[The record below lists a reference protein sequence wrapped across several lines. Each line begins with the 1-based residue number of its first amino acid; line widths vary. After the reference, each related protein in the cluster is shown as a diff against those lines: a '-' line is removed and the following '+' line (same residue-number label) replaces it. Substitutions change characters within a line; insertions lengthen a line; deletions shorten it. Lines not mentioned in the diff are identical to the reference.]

1 MSLTLPPSMPPPKNP
16 SRHPLQV
23 AAMKKVAEAKQVVVA
38 QAKVEC
44 EELLVEIVQ
53 DKRVADEQEK
63 QVGGR
68 GVEEGARK
76 LADMR
81 KPSIHVRLLD

>member
-1 MSLTLPPSMPPPKNP
+1 
-16 SRHPLQV
+16 
-23 AAMKKVAEAKQVVVA
+23 MKKVAEAKQVVVA

-63 QVGGR
+63 QVRAGR
-68 GVEEGARK
+68 DAGAIVGTKRG
-76 LADMR
+76 DMTAM
-81 KPSIHVRLLD
+81 VCGDE

>member
-1 MSLTLPPSMPPPKNP
+1 MPPRLPPSLPTPLHAPQLPPYLPA
-16 SRHPLQV
+16 PLQV

-63 QVGGR
+63 QVG
-68 GVEEGARK
+68 
-76 LADMR
+76 
-81 KPSIHVRLLD
+81 

>member
-1 MSLTLPPSMPPPKNP
+1 
-16 SRHPLQV
+16 
-23 AAMKKVAEAKQVVVA
+23 VVA

-63 QVGGR
+63 QVNECFSR
-68 GVEEGARK
+68 
-76 LADMR
+76 
-81 KPSIHVRLLD
+81 RLKVP